1 METESSRRAAIVV
14 GAAGLFVRYGF
25 RKTSMDD
32 IARSMKLSRQGL
44 YFHFSSKE
52 AVFRAVVEHLVD
64 VTLAATRAALDQPD
78 RALAE
83 RLLAAFGA
91 MAASA
96 VEGADPATV
105 QELLASA
112 TELVG
117 DVVQRHDEQLLLALA
132 EALGHERRKRG
143 VVSSEALAEHL
154 LAVSY
159 GFKQRGHTGEH
170 YLARMR
176 IAIDI
181 VCRSEGLVDRRS
193 S

>member
-32 IARSMKLSRQGL
+32 IARAMKLSRQGL

-52 AVFRAVVEHLVD
+52 AVFRAVVEHLVEL
-64 VTLAATRAALDQPD
+64 TLAATRDALDQPG
-78 RALAE
+78 RGLAE

-112 TELVG
+112 TDLVG

-132 EALGHERRKRG
+132 GALGHERC
-143 VVSSEALAEHL
+143 VVPPEALAEHL

-159 GFKQRGHTGEH
+159 GFKQRGHTGEG

-176 IAIDI
+176 VAIDI

-193 S
+193 P